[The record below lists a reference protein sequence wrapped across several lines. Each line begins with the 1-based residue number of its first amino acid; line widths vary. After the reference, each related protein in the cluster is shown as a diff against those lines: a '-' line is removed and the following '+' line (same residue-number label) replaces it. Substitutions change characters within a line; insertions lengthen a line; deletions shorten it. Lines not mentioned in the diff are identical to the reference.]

1 MNYRSL
7 DRPAEE
13 RTKESA
19 HDNYTKNASMITR
32 TGCLAVQ
39 ALTVGNTKL
48 EGQRTTSYKVFLKI

>member
-32 TGCLAVQ
+32 TGCLAVYRHSP
-39 ALTVGNTKL
+39 L
-48 EGQRTTSYKVFLKI
+48 ETQNLRDSEQQVIKCF